1 MTIPKVIHKA
11 RRSSD
16 LNLITGGKQDEWITE
31 QAKIY
36 WSIKTEDIVFKFYN
50 LRTKQ
55 VVEAIDHRE
64 PFFIKA
70 YVRVWNSLPE
80 DDKKNDHYD
89 KYFNRYQPN
98 ETLSWMFHN
107 KVFASTSRFHKYTKI
122 DELETTYKG
131 KFSREEIA
139 EMVDSITT
147 QSGEDAL
154 LCREKKQAL
163 EVVIARGFNPNLL
176 IYQDWSKPV
185 NVKDGLAQ
193 RSDENRIIHCSEV
206 AAMTL
211 EYFKPR
217 NEETFAAL
225 AKTCGINIKQIY
237 HLVSHPHLA
246 CFFKTTDLKSVNN
259 LFLINDSIDP
269 RVLDLSFYDITDD
282 ELELFLLRRTNGS
295 RRFLLSFSALSDPLF
310 VSKLISTSIA
320 NSHNILRYIPK
331 HNIKKIKESLA
342 EDSNSEALNQIL
354 ELLTKTL
361 QSTGKDIDFIVSIL
375 PKHCFNEELL
385 HQFLAAGQTSLV
397 RLYFSN
403 FPLSLRK
410 KHQETLFN
418 KTTAFFGKCTKSFQ
432 QIEKNYMRAAE
443 DRMPINMKII
453 HPTFD
458 PEIYLKILSA
468 QTAGSNS
475 DMPFMLR
482 LRDIHEEFLEF
493 LRLSASHGLAF
504 EVLDYG
510 REDGKV
516 IFMTKEE
523 VFQLRSIH
531 LKRKMDS
538 SLDSNQVKKKK
549 LKI

>member
-1 MTIPKVIHKA
+1 MKIPKVIHKA

-55 VVEAIDHRE
+55 VVESIDHRE

-80 DDKKNDHYD
+80 NDKKNDHYD

-107 KVFASTSRFHKYTKI
+107 RVFASTSSFHKDTKI

-131 KFSREEIA
+131 KFSRKEIA

-147 QSGEDAL
+147 ATINGDTL
-154 LCREKKQAL
+154 FCREKKQAL

-206 AAMTL
+206 AAIAL
-211 EYFKPR
+211 KYFKPR
-217 NEETFAAL
+217 ETFATL
-225 AKTCGINIKQIY
+225 AKTCGINTKQIY

-259 LFLINDSIDP
+259 LFSINDSIDP

-354 ELLTKTL
+354 ELLSKTL

-385 HQFLAAGQTSLV
+385 HHFLAAGQTFLV
-397 RLYFSN
+397 RLYFGN

-432 QIEKNYMRAAE
+432 KIEKNYMRAAE
-443 DRMPINMKII
+443 DRMPINMKVI

-468 QTAGSNS
+468 QTAGLNS
-475 DMPFMLR
+475 DSRFMLR
-482 LRDIHEEFLEF
+482 LRDIHEEFLKW
-493 LRLSASHGLAF
+493 SVNHGLVI

-516 IFMTKEE
+516 IFMTQNE
-523 VFQLRSIH
+523 VFQLRSLH
-531 LKRKMDS
+531 LKRKMEL
-538 SLDSNQVKKKK
+538 SLDDNQTKKKK